1 MEKKPIFGRLIL
13 VAVVGAL
20 ALSQWYPKTLDQDM
34 VEVFRAK
41 IKGDADTAV
50 IFDRLEKAKT
60 KLEPGEKLS
69 LEAWTNAIGASIDL
83 RDIIKEDVLR
93 EVFPNVIPNKG
104 DENRSED
111 EKKGAEKAKQKT
123 LKPLKLARANRT

>member
-13 VAVVGAL
+13 VAIVGAL

-34 VEVFRAK
+34 VEVFRTK
-41 IKGDADTAV
+41 VKGDVDTAVIAV

-69 LEAWTNAIGASIDL
+69 LDAWTNAIGASVDL
-83 RDIIKEDVLR
+83 RDIIREDVLR
-93 EVFPNVIPNKG
+93 EVFPNVIP
-104 DENRSED
+104 
-111 EKKGAEKAKQKT
+111 EK
-123 LKPLKLARANRT
+123 